1 MNIIFAL
8 IDLRMN
14 VPAAQ
19 EANEKLFADGGVF
32 GIEVTIP
39 QYAERCYKNLDPQH
53 LGGDADTAAIEL
65 AVTCDLPEP
74 GSTLATVRADLDSVG
89 SMAILAMRAEGMD
102 LTTEVLDRVQKIAES
117 DKFARGGW
125 PGKRPLPTRE
135 SLFDSELDGELAAIG
150 AAVSDFKV
158 TLEQRV
164 AWMREWLVSG
174 AEPDGY
180 RDRIKAE
187 KMDMIQAL
195 ESGQIQISSAADGKI
210 AVVVSTHRAGTSLG
224 YMFAPVVVATNP
236 AFSFAGGEPHIKH
249 TICVFEAGK
258 YADLK
263 AALTELNGLEPG
275 WGGSPTIGGSPQGAS
290 SQLTTDQVAAVIAKH
305 LL

>member
-1 MNIIFAL
+1 MFNYGL
-8 IDLRMN
+8 IDPRP
-14 VPAAQ
+14 VGK
-19 EANEKLFADGGVF
+19 EANDVLFASSKIF

-39 QYAERCYKNLDPQH
+39 AYAEKCYTNLDPQH
-53 LGGDADTAAIEL
+53 LGGDASTAAIEL
-65 AVTCDLPEP
+65 AVTCDLPEL

-89 SMAILAMRAEGMD
+89 SMAVLAMRADGVP
-102 LTTEVLDRVQKIAES
+102 LTPEVLSRVEKIAES

-135 SLFDSELDGELAAIG
+135 SLFDSELDGQLAAIG

-164 AWMREWLVSG
+164 AWMREWLASG

-195 ESGQIQISSAADGKI
+195 ESGKIQMNTTSDGRV

-224 YMFAPVVVATNP
+224 YMIAPIVVATNP
-236 AFSFAGGEPHIKH
+236 SFSFGGGEPHVKH
-249 TICVFEAGK
+249 TVCVFEAGK
-258 YADLK
+258 YVDLK
-263 AALTELNGLEPG
+263 AALAELNQLEPG
-275 WGGSPTIGGSPQGAS
+275 WGGSPTIGGSPQGVS
-290 SQLTTDQVAAVIAKH
+290 SKLATDQVAEIISKH